1 MMYFWNGFRLPLII
15 EMVVLVRVIVEGLD
29 AAGGGGE
36 VLQAAERGTN
46 EGSIKR

>member
-1 MMYFWNGFRLPLII
+1 
-15 EMVVLVRVIVEGLD
+15 MVVLVRVIVEGLD

-46 EGSIKR
+46 EGNIKPMNIYIDKK